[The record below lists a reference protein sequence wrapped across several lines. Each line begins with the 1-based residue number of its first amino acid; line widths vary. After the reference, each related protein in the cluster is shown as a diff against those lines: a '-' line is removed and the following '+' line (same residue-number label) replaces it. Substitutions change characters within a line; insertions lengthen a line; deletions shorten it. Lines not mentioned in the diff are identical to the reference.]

1 VAANN
6 RLRVPSPPSR
16 LAPASR
22 RLVGVLALALGCS
35 LIVGVTLTYRI
46 PSLKSRRHDVGI
58 ASASVL
64 VDSSRSQL
72 ADLGATSGTDLNT
85 LATRASLLA
94 SMMASSQFKNDIAS
108 RAGVLSRDLVVI
120 PPAQVQPATTAA
132 PAVTASSPS
141 SPQVSV
147 VNVSIPNLQAGLIP
161 LILVGTQASTAS
173 KAALLANASVAA
185 LEAEV
190 SSVAAADHVPPLQQ
204 LTIRALGRAASSTV
218 SRGPGTLEGLLAGL
232 ATFLVI
238 CAAGLT
244 GTIRSLV
251 GGLAGEKPPS
261 ADGREHRAS
270 REHIELERRELPEHG
285 NVRRDYVP
293 ATANGTLEP
302 VPATANATREPVR
315 ESADGTR
322 EPVRES
328 ADGTLEPVRES
339 ANGTRE
345 PVPATAN
352 ATREPVPA
360 TTSGTF
366 EPVPESADGTL
377 EPVPESADGT
387 FEPVPESANGTF
399 EPVPESA
406 DGTFEPVPESANG
419 TFEPVPA
426 IANGTLETQLSV
438 ARRML
443 VQHEARY
450 RSPADA

>member
-1 VAANN
+1 MKADGCAERWFCVAANN
-6 RLRVPSPPSR
+6 RPRVPSPPTR

-35 LIVGVTLTYRI
+35 LIVGVILTYRI

-72 ADLGATSGTDLNT
+72 ADLAATSGTDLNT

-94 SMMASSQFKNDIAS
+94 SMMASSQFKDDIAS
-108 RAGVLSRDLVVI
+108 RAGVLSRNLVVI

-132 PAVTASSPS
+132 PAVTAGSPS
-141 SPQVSV
+141 SPQASV

-190 SSVAAADHVPPLQQ
+190 SSVAAADHVPPLQR
-204 LTIRALGRAASSTV
+204 LTIRPLGPAASSTV

-232 ATFLVI
+232 AAFLVI

-244 GTIRSLV
+244 GTIRSLL
-251 GGLAGEKPPS
+251 GGLPADKSPS
-261 ADGREHRAS
+261 ADGREHRPLP
-270 REHIELERRELPEHG
+270 EHVELERWDLPEHS

-293 ATANGTLEP
+293 ASASGTLEP
-302 VPATANATREPVR
+302 VPTSTNA
-315 ESADGTR
+315 
-322 EPVRES
+322 
-328 ADGTLEPVRES
+328 
-339 ANGTRE
+339 
-345 PVPATAN
+345 
-352 ATREPVPA
+352 
-360 TTSGTF
+360 
-366 EPVPESADGTL
+366 TL
-377 EPVPESADGT
+377 EPVPESAEGML
-387 FEPVPESANGTF
+387 EPVPEF
-399 EPVPESA
+399 P

-426 IANGTLETQLSV
+426 TANGTLETQLSV

>member
-1 VAANN
+1 
-6 RLRVPSPPSR
+6 
-16 LAPASR
+16 
-22 RLVGVLALALGCS
+22 VLALALGCS
-35 LIVGVTLTYRI
+35 LIVGVILTYRI

-72 ADLGATSGTDLNT
+72 ADLAATSGTDLNT

-94 SMMASSQFKNDIAS
+94 SMMASSQFKDDIAS
-108 RAGVLSRDLVVI
+108 RAGVLSRDLVVV

-132 PAVTASSPS
+132 PAVTAGSPS
-141 SPQVSV
+141 SPQASV

-173 KAALLANASVAA
+173 KAARLANASVAA

-204 LTIRALGRAASSTV
+204 LTIRPLGPAASSTV

-232 ATFLVI
+232 AAFLVI

-244 GTIRSLV
+244 RTIRSLL
-251 GGLAGEKPPS
+251 GGLPADKSPS
-261 ADGREHRAS
+261 ADGREHRPLP
-270 REHIELERRELPEHG
+270 EHVELERWDLPEHS

-293 ATANGTLEP
+293 ATSSGTLEP
-302 VPATANATREPVR
+302 VPTSTNA
-315 ESADGTR
+315 
-322 EPVRES
+322 
-328 ADGTLEPVRES
+328 TLEPVRGS
-339 ANGTRE
+339 AEGM
-345 PVPATAN
+345 
-352 ATREPVPA
+352 
-360 TTSGTF
+360 
-366 EPVPESADGTL
+366 L

-399 EPVPESA
+399 EPVPA
-406 DGTFEPVPESANG
+406 T
-419 TFEPVPA
+419 
-426 IANGTLETQLSV
+426 ANGTLETQLSV

>member
-1 VAANN
+1 VAANS
-6 RLRVPSPPSR
+6 RLRVASSPSR
-16 LAPASR
+16 LSPSGR
-22 RLVGVLALALGCS
+22 RLVGVLALALGCA
-35 LIVGVTLTYRI
+35 LLVGVAVTYRI

-94 SMMASSQFKNDIAS
+94 SMMASSQFKDDIAS
-108 RAGVLSRDLVVI
+108 RAGVLSRNLVVI

-132 PAVTASSPS
+132 PAVTAGSPS
-141 SPQVSV
+141 SPQASV

-204 LTIRALGRAASSTV
+204 LTLRPLGPAASSTV
-218 SRGPGTLEGLLAGL
+218 NRGPGTLEGLLAGL
-232 ATFLVI
+232 AAFLVI

-244 GTIRSLV
+244 GTIRSLL
-251 GGLAGEKPPS
+251 GGLAADKSPS
-261 ADGREHRAS
+261 ADGREHRAPP
-270 REHIELERRELPEHG
+270 EHVELERWDLPEHG

-293 ATANGTLEP
+293 ASANGTLEP
-302 VPATANATREPVR
+302 VPATASGTLEPVPATASGTFEPVR
-315 ESADGTR
+315 ESADGT
-322 EPVRES
+322 
-328 ADGTLEPVRES
+328 
-339 ANGTRE
+339 
-345 PVPATAN
+345 
-352 ATREPVPA
+352 
-360 TTSGTF
+360 F
-366 EPVPESADGTL
+366 EPMPESADGML
-377 EPVPESADGT
+377 EPMPESAEGT
-387 FEPVPESANGTF
+387 FEPA
-399 EPVPESA
+399 PESA

-426 IANGTLETQLSV
+426 TANGTLETQLSV

-443 VQHEARY
+443 VEHEARY

>member
-1 VAANN
+1 MKADGCAERWFCVAASN

-16 LAPASR
+16 LAPGGR

-35 LIVGVTLTYRI
+35 LIVGVAITYRF
-46 PSLKSRRHDVGI
+46 PSLKSRRHHVGI
-58 ASASVL
+58 ASASIL

-72 ADLGATSGTDLNT
+72 ADLGASSGTDLNT

-94 SMMASSQFKNDIAS
+94 SMMASSQFKADIAG

-132 PAVTASSPS
+132 PAVTAASPS

-190 SSVAAADHVPPLQQ
+190 SSVAAADHVPPPQQ
-204 LTIRALGRAASSTV
+204 LTIRPLGPAASSTV
-218 SRGPGTLEGLLAGL
+218 SRGPGTLEGLLGAL

-238 CAAGLT
+238 CAAGLI

-251 GGLAGEKPPS
+251 GGLAAEKSPS
-261 ADGREHRAS
+261 VDGREHPA
-270 REHIELERRELPEHG
+270 LPEHG
-285 NVRRDYVP
+285 ELEWWELPEQRNARREHVP
-293 ATANGTLEP
+293 AA
-302 VPATANATREPVR
+302 
-315 ESADGTR
+315 
-322 EPVRES
+322 
-328 ADGTLEPVRES
+328 
-339 ANGTRE
+339 
-345 PVPATAN
+345 
-352 ATREPVPA
+352 
-360 TTSGTF
+360 
-366 EPVPESADGTL
+366 
-377 EPVPESADGT
+377 
-387 FEPVPESANGTF
+387 
-399 EPVPESA
+399 
-406 DGTFEPVPESANG
+406 
-419 TFEPVPA
+419 
-426 IANGTLETQLSV
+426 ANGTLETVHAAADGTPETVRATADRTLEPVGADADETLESELSV

-443 VQHEARY
+443 VQYEARY